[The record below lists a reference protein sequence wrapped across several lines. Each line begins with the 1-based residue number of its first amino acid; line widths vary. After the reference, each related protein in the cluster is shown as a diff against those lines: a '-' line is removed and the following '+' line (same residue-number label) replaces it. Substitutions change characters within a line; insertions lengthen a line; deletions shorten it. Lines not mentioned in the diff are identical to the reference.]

1 MCYSLIS
8 LYLSFFLS
16 LLSPF
21 SSLQVTSNELLFGF
35 EADIVLRIK
44 TLGVTRLLNLEIDGA
59 TQPSSTTHTHL
70 SISTARASV

>member
-8 LYLSFFLS
+8 LFFFLP
-16 LLSPF
+16 LSPLSIF
-21 SSLQVTSNELLFGF
+21 LQVTSNELLFGF